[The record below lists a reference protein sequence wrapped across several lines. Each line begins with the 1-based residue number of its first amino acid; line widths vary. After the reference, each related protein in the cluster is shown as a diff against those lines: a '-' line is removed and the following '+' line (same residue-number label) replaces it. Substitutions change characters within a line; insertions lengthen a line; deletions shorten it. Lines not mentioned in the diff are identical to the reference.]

1 MSMLLHQKHGSQASI
16 DIALHDLVGKITGQ
30 PIYRLLGLNPDKT
43 PATSFTIGIDT
54 QDIVRQ
60 KTLEASHIPF

>member
-1 MSMLLHQKHGSQASI
+1 MSMHLHQKTAAKASI

-43 PATSFTIGIDT
+43 PPSFTIGIDT

-60 KTLEASHIPF
+60 KTLEAKPYSI